1 MTRQILHAHF
11 AFPFTAR
18 PELYEQLL
26 AIATDITPNVQP
38 LPPDAA
44 LLDVGG
50 ATRYWERDARGICD
64 ILRIRTLALTDVL
77 TTCAVA
83 PNPMLARMAGTVTPP
98 GATTLLAEHEVT
110 AWLRPRPVAF
120 LHGVGPATATTLT
133 KHGLHTIGDLADAPL
148 PALTRLLGTATGRSL
163 HARAH
168 GHDPRPV
175 QPRPAPKSLSREHHF
190 PADCLDPYQHRRALL
205 DLAHQLGARLRDDQ
219 TAAGGLTLICRYA
232 DHTAT
237 TRSRTLTEPT
247 NHTAPLVTTAYDL
260 YRLLGLQRARV
271 RTLGLRAE
279 VIRPAHQTAHQL
291 AFGPDDERQ
300 QAIEAVSDR
309 ARARFGPGAI
319 KPAALAHPHPARQ
332 PTSNRVLRDPAPAA
346 VPGTPPAVRP
356 AGRTLAPGRT
366 GRLSDPA
373 STVQA

>member
-11 AFPFTAR
+11 ALPPTAG

-44 LLDVGG
+44 LLDIGG

-83 PNPMLARMAGTVTPP
+83 PNPMLARMAGTITPP

-120 LHGVGPATATTLT
+120 LHGIGPATARTLT

-190 PADCLDPYQHRRALL
+190 TADCLDPHQHRRALL
-205 DLAHQLGARLRDDQ
+205 DLTHQLGARLRDNQ
-219 TAAGGLTLICRYA
+219 TAAGCLTLICRYA
-232 DHTAT
+232 DHTTT

-247 NHTAPLVTTAYDL
+247 NHTTSLATTAYDL
-260 YRLLGLQRARV
+260 YESLGLQRARV
-271 RTLGLRAE
+271 RTIVARAE
-279 VIRPAHQTAHQL
+279 TLSPADRAVRQL
-291 AFGPDDERQ
+291 TFDPSDDKARR
-300 QAIEAVSDR
+300 IEAAADA
-309 ARARFGPGAI
+309 ARRRFGPSAV
-319 KPAALAHPHPARQ
+319 KPASLSTLRRAT
-332 PTSNRVLRDPAPAA
+332 PTAQWRHA
-346 VPGTPPAVRP
+346 
-356 AGRTLAPGRT
+356 
-366 GRLSDPA
+366 
-373 STVQA
+373 